1 MSREVQWTT
10 MGRKIS
16 TEEETSAGIES
27 GSASRSRGAGCCGQL
42 FPSGILTPSL
52 RNEHGD
58 GPGFGIVSRISRKFI
73 VIVFVINTFKNKT
86 LENLLSKNTT
96 IRYFHSQQEKNNSL

>member
-1 MSREVQWTT
+1 

-16 TEEETSAGIES
+16 TEEETSAGIKS
-27 GSASRSRGAGCCGQL
+27 GSASRSRGAGCCGEL

-58 GPGFGIVSRISRKFI
+58 GPGFGIVSLIRNNILRKNIIILKSNF
-73 VIVFVINTFKNKT
+73 
-86 LENLLSKNTT
+86 
-96 IRYFHSQQEKNNSL
+96 